1 MVLACYE
8 LGIDRQKGMV
18 MSAQRYLN
26 VSQLRELLLGMERD
40 LGLGKLTQN
49 EKDVFYAVQL
59 VIAANGGVA
68 RSEDI
73 KNHELTRNITQPTFH
88 RSLKSLVS
96 QGLLSLAPN
105 TKAGSYISPEGVR
118 APMPAELSAIV

>member
-1 MVLACYE
+1 MVLASYE

-18 MSAQRYLN
+18 MSAQRYLK

-40 LGLGKLTQN
+40 LGLGKLNLN
-49 EKDVFYAVQL
+49 EKDVLYAVQL
-59 VIAANGGVA
+59 VIAANGGVP

-96 QGLLSLAPN
+96 QGLLSHAPN
-105 TKAGSYISPEGVR
+105 TKARSYISPEGVR
-118 APMPAELSAIV
+118 AQMPAELSAIV

>member
-1 MVLACYE
+1 MVFTCSE

-18 MSAQRYLN
+18 LSVQRYLN
-26 VSQLRELLLGMERD
+26 VSQLRELLLRMERD
-40 LGLGKLTQN
+40 LGSSKLTQR

-96 QGLLSLAPN
+96 QGLLSHAPN
-105 TKAGSYISPEGVR
+105 TKAGSYISPERVR
-118 APMPAELSAIV
+118 APMPAEVSAIV

>member
-1 MVLACYE
+1 
-8 LGIDRQKGMV
+8 MV

-26 VSQLRELLLGMERD
+26 VSQLRELLLGMEWD

-49 EKDVFYAVQL
+49 EKDVFHAEQL

-73 KNHELTRNITQPTFH
+73 KTHELTRNITQPTFH
-88 RSLKSLVS
+88 RSLKILVS
-96 QGLLSLAPN
+96 QGLLSHAPN
-105 TKAGSYISPEGVR
+105 TKAGSCISPEYVR
-118 APMPAELSAIV
+118 ALMPVELSAIV

>member
-1 MVLACYE
+1 VLPSYE
-8 LGIDRQKGMV
+8 LGIDRQKGML

-49 EKDVFYAVQL
+49 GKDIFYAVQL

-88 RSLKSLVS
+88 KSLKSLVS
-96 QGLLSLAPN
+96 QVLRSHAPN

>member
-1 MVLACYE
+1 
-8 LGIDRQKGMV
+8 

-96 QGLLSLAPN
+96 QGLLSHAPN
-105 TKAGSYISPEGVR
+105 TKAGR
-118 APMPAELSAIV
+118 TFHRKAFAPRCLRNFPLLFKAPDQPKQGIYDLT

>member
-1 MVLACYE
+1 
-8 LGIDRQKGMV
+8 

-96 QGLLSLAPN
+96 QGLLSHAPN
-105 TKAGSYISPEGVR
+105 TKVGLYITPQGVR
-118 APMPAELSAIV
+118 APMPAEHSAIV

>member
-1 MVLACYE
+1 
-8 LGIDRQKGMV
+8 

-26 VSQLRELLLGMERD
+26 VSQLRELLLGMDRD

-49 EKDVFYAVQL
+49 EKDVFYVVQL

-73 KNHELTRNITQPTFH
+73 KNHELTRDITQPTFH

-96 QGLLSLAPN
+96 QSLLSHAPN
-105 TKAGSYISPEGVR
+105 TKAGSYISPKGIR
-118 APMPAELSAIV
+118 ALMPAELSAIV

>member
-1 MVLACYE
+1 VVLACYE
-8 LGIDRQKGMV
+8 LGLDRQKSVV

-96 QGLLSLAPN
+96 QSLLSHAPN

-118 APMPAELSAIV
+118 APIPAELSAIV

>member
-1 MVLACYE
+1 MLLDTDS
-8 LGIDRQKGMV
+8 LGIDRQKGME
-18 MSAQRYLN
+18 MSTQRYLN

-59 VIAANGGVA
+59 VIAANGGIA

-96 QGLLSLAPN
+96 QGLLSHALN
-105 TKAGSYISPEGVR
+105 TKAGSYIAPEGVK
-118 APMPAELSAIV
+118 APMPVENSAIV